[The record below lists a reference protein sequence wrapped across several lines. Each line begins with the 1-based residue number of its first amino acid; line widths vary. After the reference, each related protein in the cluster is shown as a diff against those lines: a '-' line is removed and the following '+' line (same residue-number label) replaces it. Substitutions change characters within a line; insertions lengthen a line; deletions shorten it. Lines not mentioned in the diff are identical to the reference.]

1 MTTYREMNLQRR
13 TARPF
18 YLELKS
24 LGLNL
29 VAYEDLKRPNGY
41 HIEVLGLQSLSTAH
55 ADRMRRR
62 VAEHTPG
69 LLKVL

>member
-41 HIEVLGLQSLSTAH
+41 QSLSTAH